1 MRAQLLFVAPAVL
14 LVLQGC
20 SHPGAPRTA
29 ADGMESLS
37 PRAAGSPS
45 VPASGAVSFEVLVD
59 PNAPKPKLG
68 EHEELIQPELRSAPL
83 PEFPP
88 AALAAGAGPATIG
101 VRVTIG
107 ETGGASDVNGS
118 REAGRVSDVC
128 DSPLVTSYSGPFAA
142 EFRQA
147 VERAVR
153 RWVTTSARIDT
164 VRDAPPNQGYDAPTI
179 LVKWRPVPV
188 NVDLTFRF
196 SIVDGRG
203 GVELGGPA
211 K

>member
-1 MRAQLLFVAPAVL
+1 VIAALLLAAAFVIL
-14 LVLQGC
+14 GC
-20 SHPGAPRTA
+20 SHPEAPRTA
-29 ADGMESLS
+29 ADGMESPS
-37 PRAAGSPS
+37 PRAADSPS
-45 VPASGAVSFEVLVD
+45 VPAAGAVSFEVLVD

-107 ETGGASDVNGS
+107 ETGDASDVHD
-118 REAGRVSDVC
+118 RPEAGSVSRVR
-128 DSPLVTSYSGPFAA
+128 DSPLVAPYTGPFAA
-142 EFRQA
+142 EFREA
-147 VERAVR
+147 VVRAVR

-196 SIVDGRG
+196 SIVDGKG

>member
-1 MRAQLLFVAPAVL
+1 
-14 LVLQGC
+14 
-20 SHPGAPRTA
+20 
-29 ADGMESLS
+29 
-37 PRAAGSPS
+37 
-45 VPASGAVSFEVLVD
+45 
-59 PNAPKPKLG
+59 
-68 EHEELIQPELRSAPL
+68 
-83 PEFPP
+83 
-88 AALAAGAGPATIG
+88 
-101 VRVTIG
+101 VTIS
-107 ETGGASDVNGS
+107 ETGGASDVHGS
-118 REAGRVSDVC
+118 REAGRVSDVR

-164 VRDAPPNQGYDAPTI
+164 VRDAPPGQGYDAPTI

-188 NVDLTFRF
+188 YVDLTFRF